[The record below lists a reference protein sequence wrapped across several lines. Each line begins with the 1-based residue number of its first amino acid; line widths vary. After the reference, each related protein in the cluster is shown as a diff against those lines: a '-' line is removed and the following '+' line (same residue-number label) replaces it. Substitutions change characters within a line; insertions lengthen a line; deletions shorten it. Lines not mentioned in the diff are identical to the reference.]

1 MKSTHRRNEDLM
13 QQAVL
18 EAQTSIERVKR
29 FIGAENAR
37 RRRVLLQNTHKG
49 VVLSNSLNMKEEE
62 EEEEEEGVATAHD
75 SNSDESPS
83 ENGSF

>member
-49 VVLSNSLNMKEEE
+49 VVPSNSLNTKEE
-62 EEEEEEGVATAHD
+62 EEEEEEGVTTAHD